1 MRREPLKREGAIMPQ
16 NQIGTPLTLKQ
27 GESQGL
33 GDIVVT
39 YLTLM
44 REGPQEWRVRSSAL
58 SWEWLRT
65 GLFGPLPPSAQTTGW
80 LTSIKVQRQD
90 ECGEGKGTRFG
101 VEATG

>member
-44 REGPQEWRVRSSAL
+44 REGPRNGGYEVR
-58 SWEWLRT
+58 R
-65 GLFGPLPPSAQTTGW
+65 
-80 LTSIKVQRQD
+80 
-90 ECGEGKGTRFG
+90 
-101 VEATG
+101 